1 MSQGFAGFLEL
12 LIGPPGGLILLM
24 LAGFFMLQRHTRIGK
39 RLIVT
44 GIALLYLTSM
54 PLLVNFLV
62 SEMETPTT
70 ITKEDF
76 STPRAQAIV
85 VLGSGRRE
93 YAPEFH
99 LIDRKGDTLSA
110 FELEFSRYAAWLA
123 RRTRL
128 PILVSGGLADDDG
141 PAEAVMMKDVL
152 VQEFNQP
159 VKWMETKSRNT
170 YENAK
175 FSAEKLLKDK
185 IVRIYLVTD
194 ALSMKR
200 AKWAFQQQGLEV
212 IPAPTVFVG
221 RPVLKLKNLLP
232 SSRALTAFSYLFH
245 EWVGN
250 LWYHLRY

>member
-24 LAGFFMLQRHTRIGK
+24 LAGLLMLQRHTRIGK
-39 RLIVT
+39 GLIVT

-62 SEMETPTT
+62 TGMEVPTT
-70 ITKEDF
+70 ITRQDF

-99 LIDRKGDTLSA
+99 LNDRKGDTLSA
-110 FELEFSRYAAWLA
+110 FELEFTRYAAWLA
-123 RRTRL
+123 KRTRL

-159 VKWMETKSRNT
+159 VRWTETESCNT

-185 IVRIYLVTD
+185 IASIYLVTD

-200 AKWAFQQQGLEV
+200 AEWAFQQQGLKV
-212 IPAPTVFVG
+212 IPAPTAFVG
-221 RPVLKLKNLLP
+221 SSIISLKNLMP
-232 SSRALTAFSYLFH
+232 SSRALIAFSYLFH